1 MNTLAT
7 WAFWLSIAAAAYTV
21 VGYGLC
27 LMVLSRLLPRR
38 PAPPPA
44 EPLEVDFLI
53 AAYNEA
59 PHIVAK
65 IENCLNQ
72 DNPTGHPLRVMV
84 VSDGSDDGTAELAS
98 SVRDERVTVM
108 KTPGRVG
115 KLAALNMALERLTGD
130 VVVFSDANGLLT
142 QGSLAALTEPFG
154 DPQVGGVCGRIGI
167 DPETAG
173 SIGRAEGFFWR
184 YDQALKA
191 AEDHL
196 GGVVSAQGSIYAVR
210 RHLCAPV
217 PPGVSDDF
225 IMSVRAVAKGYR
237 LAFAPGAQAH
247 EEVTERA
254 ADEMARR
261 VRSTEMG
268 WRGLMSVKGL
278 MNPFRTGL
286 YGWQLFSHKFLR
298 RMMPLFLVLLFLSSL
313 VLIGQGW
320 FYTAFA
326 MVQVAGYGVVLAAW
340 FMPPLRRL
348 PLVGKAMFFV
358 MTNIAM
364 VLGIIAYWRGVKS
377 SLWQPVRDKG

>member
-1 MNTLAT
+1 MITLAI
-7 WAFWLSIAAAAYTV
+7 WVFWLSLAAVAYTV

-27 LMVLSRLLPRR
+27 LVVLSRLLPRR
-38 PAPPPA
+38 PAPPPV

-65 IENCLNQ
+65 IENCLSQ
-72 DNPTGHPLRVMV
+72 DNPAGHRLRVLV
-84 VSDGSDDGTAELAS
+84 VSDGSDDGTAELAR

-108 KTPGRVG
+108 ETPGRVG

-154 DPQVGGVCGRIGI
+154 DPQVGGVCGRIGV

-173 SIGRAEGFFWR
+173 SIGRAEGLFWR

-225 IMSVRAVAKGYR
+225 IMSVRAVAQGYR
-237 LAFAPGAQAH
+237 LAFAPAAQAH

-298 RMMPLFLVLLFLSSL
+298 RMMPLFLLLILLSSL
-313 VLIGQGW
+313 TLIGQGW

-326 MVQVAGYGVVLAAW
+326 MVQIAGYVVVLAAW

-364 VLGIIAYWRGVKS
+364 ALGIIAYWRGVKS

>member
-1 MNTLAT
+1 MIALAE
-7 WAFWLSIAAAAYTV
+7 WVFWLSLAAAVYV
-21 VGYGLC
+21 VAGYGLC
-27 LMVLSRLLPRR
+27 LVVLSRLLPRR
-38 PAPPPA
+38 PAPPPVG
-44 EPLEVDFLI
+44 PLDMDFLI
-53 AAYNEA
+53 AAHDEA

-65 IENCLNQ
+65 IGNCLDQ
-72 DNPTGHPLRVMV
+72 DNPAGHRLRVLV
-84 VSDGSDDGTAELAS
+84 VSDGSTDGTADLAR
-98 SVRDERVTVM
+98 SVDDDRVTVM
-108 KTPGRVG
+108 ETPGRVG
-115 KLAALNMALERLTGD
+115 KLAAVNIGLERLTGD
-130 VVVFSDANGLLT
+130 VVVFSDANGLLAP
-142 QGSLAALTEPFG
+142 GSLAALAEPFG

-167 DPETAG
+167 NPATAG
-173 SIGRAEGFFWR
+173 SIGRAEGLFWR

-191 AEDHL
+191 AEARL

-225 IMSVRAVAKGYR
+225 IMSVRAVAQGYR

-261 VRSTEMG
+261 IRSTEMG

-298 RMMPLFLVLLFLSSL
+298 RMMPLFLLLMLIGSL
-313 VLIGQGW
+313 VLSGQGW
-320 FYTAFA
+320 FYAAFA
-326 MVQVAGYGVVLAAW
+326 VLQVAGYGAALAAW
-340 FMPPLRRL
+340 FIPPLRRL

-364 VLGIIAYWRGVKS
+364 ALGVLNYWRGVRS